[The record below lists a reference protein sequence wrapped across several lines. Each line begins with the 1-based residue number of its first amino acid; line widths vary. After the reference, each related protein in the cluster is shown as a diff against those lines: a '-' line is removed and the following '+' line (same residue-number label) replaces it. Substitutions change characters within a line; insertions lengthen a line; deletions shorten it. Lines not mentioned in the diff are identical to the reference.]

1 MCVKPL
7 IQSSSEAPFTCC
19 GLPTS
24 HHLSARCY
32 PWQATPLHHRWRLHI
47 SLYNSSIAEMSRDT
61 KASSRPN
68 TEQFKSPEG
77 VGAAIPRRATARVP
91 TPLYTAPAL
100 TLITKRAS
108 PATSHCLIITHI
120 FRGRRN
126 SSQSQV
132 RRAPI
137 YRGPRGGEGWDMQT
151 HSSVCPSP
159 PRGPR

>member
-61 KASSRPN
+61 GSEHCVYQIFAGGRSRAKRWPVRRDPIMQMNKLIRPPVGPDVSRP
-68 TEQFKSPEG
+68 P
-77 VGAAIPRRATARVP
+77 
-91 TPLYTAPAL
+91 
-100 TLITKRAS
+100 
-108 PATSHCLIITHI
+108 
-120 FRGRRN
+120 
-126 SSQSQV
+126 
-132 RRAPI
+132 PI
-137 YRGPRGGEGWDMQT
+137 YR
-151 HSSVCPSP
+151 PSP
-159 PRGPR
+159 DVPI